1 MNFDLSPAWIS
12 IKITL
17 LSTVIIF
24 FLGIFIAWR
33 MTNYKGR
40 WQGLLDGIL
49 TLPLV
54 LPPTVV
60 GFALLLLI
68 GVNGPIG
75 KLFAL
80 FNVKLV
86 FTWYA
91 AALASIIVA
100 FPLMYRTAR
109 GAFEQIDQN
118 VLNAARSLGVSERR
132 IFWRI
137 TVPLARPG
145 IAAAT
150 ALAFARSL
158 GEFGA
163 TMMVAGNIP
172 GKTQSIPIAIYFAT
186 QDNDM
191 RTSLIWVTIIF
202 VISLAVLVMLNNMSS
217 KSAKKKLGAGGAK
230 WD

>member
-1 MNFDLSPAWIS
+1 MNFDVSPAWIS

-17 LSTVIIF
+17 VSTAIVF
-24 FLGIFIAWR
+24 FLGLAVAWR
-33 MTNYKGR
+33 MSKYRGR

-54 LPPTVV
+54 LLPTVV

-75 KLFAL
+75 KLLGL
-80 FNVKLV
+80 FNIKLV

-91 AALASIIVA
+91 ASLASMVVA
-100 FPLMYRTAR
+100 FPLMYKTAR
-109 GAFEQIDQN
+109 AAFEQIDPN
-118 VLNAARSLGVSERR
+118 ILNAARSLGVSERR
-132 IFWRI
+132 IFWRVA
-137 TVPLARPG
+137 VPLARPG

-172 GKTQSIPIAIYFAT
+172 GKTQSIPIAIYYAA
-186 QDNDM
+186 QENDS
-191 RTSLIWVTIIF
+191 RTSLIWVTVIF
-202 VISLAVLVMLNNMSS
+202 VISLVVLVSLNNMNR
-217 KSAKKKLGAGGAK
+217 KSAKKRRGAGRI
-230 WD
+230 